1 MTVKELKEKLKQ
13 FDDHLI
19 VMIPNSNWNPYGN
32 TPPDIPARNITQ
44 GINEFDG
51 CLFIDD
57 YEEQDCD
64 TCMYYDTDRNDQ
76 PCCSC
81 VNWENWERRVDIE

>member
-1 MTVKELKEKLKQ
+1 MTVKELKEKLDQ
-13 FDDHLI
+13 FDDNLI
-19 VMIPNSNWNPYGN
+19 VMIPNQEWPYS
-32 TPPDIPARNITQ
+32 PELDVPAKHVSQ

-57 YEEQDCD
+57 YEEKDCE
-64 TCMYYDTDRNDQ
+64 TCAYYDVSRDDQ

-81 VNWENWERRVDIE
+81 VDWENWERCKDE

>member
-1 MTVKELKEKLKQ
+1 MTVKELKEKLNQ

-19 VMIPNSNWNPYGN
+19 VMIPNMSWSPFNNQLEFV
-32 TPPDIPARNITQ
+32 PAIGVAQ

-51 CLFIDD
+51 VLFIDD
-57 YEEQDCD
+57 YVEEECA
-64 TCMYYDTDRNDQ
+64 TCLYYDTNRKDQ

-81 VNWENWERRVDIE
+81 VDWKNWERCKYE